1 MKKIL
6 YLITQSDFGGA
17 QAYVYNLATNINQ
30 EYDIVVAGGEQG
42 YNGELYQKLNKKNI
56 KYIYLKHLKRAI
68 NPWRDFLALLQII
81 KLIKSTKPDIIHLNS
96 SKISILGSLAFAF
109 IRGFA
114 ICGIRIHS
122 RIRIIYTV
130 HGWVFNEPERSGLF
144 YKYAEKFTA
153 CLKDKIICISD
164 YDQQIALKEKIAPAK
179 KLTTIHNGIKQ
190 INFLSKEQA
199 RQKLQ
204 QISNIQYP
212 IPNIVIGTI
221 ANLYKTKGLK
231 YLIQAIK
238 LLITEYKL
246 SIATIIIGDGPE
258 QKKLEKLIKQNNL
271 AKNIILAGNI
281 KNAASLLKAFDIY
294 ICSSV
299 KEGLSYTIIEAMQA
313 GLPIIATDVGGNPEL
328 IINNETGLLVNSK
341 NPQPMAENIIKLINN
356 STLAKKLGEQAKNN
370 SLNFGLEKMVK
381 KTEAIYDQF

>member
-271 AKNIILAGNI
+271 TKNIILAGNI
-281 KNAASLLKAFDIY
+281 KNAASLLKAFNIY